1 MEAICHGSHTIGEL
15 FGVCDERVIVA
26 GVPADGPAVIE
37 DNIVV
42 A

>member
-1 MEAICHGSHTIGEL
+1 MQAISDSSHAIGEL
-15 FGVCDERVIVA
+15 FRVGDERVIVA